1 MKFNL
6 KSAGRFSPAFL
17 FSQDGLHPAIKILL
31 FILMAVLIPHLKL
44 LTLFGL
50 AFVLSLALTFF
61 RVRSFISM
69 MRRMRWLFLSMLLVY
84 AYTTPGEYLSN
95 WPLDFA
101 PSYEGLREGVHQVFR
116 VSLVL
121 AGISILLAT
130 STRENLM
137 VGIYTLIKP
146 LNILSVSPERFTARL
161 CLTLQYIEHAKKQSV
176 KQDRALDWRDN
187 FYAVLGGTQDTAPSE
202 IISLFEPSLHI
213 LDYLC
218 VAAFLMLMG
227 IYL

>member
-50 AFVLSLALTFF
+50 AFVLSLALIFF

-69 MRRMRWLFLSMLLVY
+69 MRRMRWLFLSMLVVY

-95 WPLDFA
+95 WPLDLA
-101 PSYEGLREGVHQVFR
+101 PSYEGLSDGIHQVFS

-130 STRENLM
+130 STRESLM

-146 LNILSVSPERFTARL
+146 LSILSVSPERFTARL
-161 CLTLQYIEHAKKQSV
+161 YLTLQYIERAKKQCV
-176 KQDRALDWRDN
+176 KQDRSADWRSS
-187 FYAVLGGTQDTAPSE
+187 FYAILGNTQDIAPSE
-202 IISLFEPSLHI
+202 IISLVEPSLHI
-213 LDYLC
+213 LDYIC
-218 VAAFLMLMG
+218 VAALLMLMG

>member
-1 MKFNL
+1 ME
-6 KSAGRFSPAFL
+6 S
-17 FSQDGLHPAIKILL
+17 
-31 FILMAVLIPHLKL
+31 
-44 LTLFGL
+44 
-50 AFVLSLALTFF
+50 
-61 RVRSFISM
+61 
-69 MRRMRWLFLSMLLVY
+69 
-84 AYTTPGEYLSN
+84 
-95 WPLDFA
+95 
-101 PSYEGLREGVHQVFR
+101 
-116 VSLVL
+116 
-121 AGISILLAT
+121 
-130 STRENLM
+130 
-137 VGIYTLIKP
+137 
-146 LNILSVSPERFTARL
+146 RFTARL

>member
-1 MKFNL
+1 
-6 KSAGRFSPAFL
+6 
-17 FSQDGLHPAIKILL
+17 
-31 FILMAVLIPHLKL
+31 MAVLIPHLKL
-44 LTLFGL
+44 LMLFGL
-50 AFVLSLALTFF
+50 VFVLALALTFF
-61 RVRSFISM
+61 RVRSFVSM
-69 MRRMRWLFLSMLLVY
+69 MRRMRWLFFSMLVVY
-84 AYTTPGEYLSN
+84 AYTTPGEYLSD
-95 WPLDFA
+95 WPMEFA
-101 PSYEGLREGVHQVFR
+101 PSYEGLREGVYQVFR

-146 LNILSVSPERFTARL
+146 LNFLSVSPERFTARL
-161 CLTLQYIEHAKKQSV
+161 YLTLQYIEHAKKQSV
-176 KQDRALDWRDN
+176 KQDRASDWRDN
-187 FYAVLGGTQDTAPSE
+187 FYAVLGGTQDIAPSE
-202 IISLFEPSLHI
+202 IISLIEPSLHI